1 MISVIIETL
10 REAALRIDTL
20 LKDTSTNYLESTNAS
35 GDSQLEVDV
44 RADKLLQEM
53 LLELPCVKGICS
65 EEQAEIVY
73 SQNTQAPYLV
83 AYDPLDGSSLFDSN
97 LSIGTIFG
105 IYNEK
110 LEADSLIASGYII
123 YQAPYLVAY
132 DPLDG
137 SSLFDSNLSI
147 GTIFG
152 IYNEKLEADS
162 LIASGYIIYGVRLEM
177 VIAQEQVLHS
187 RYNGKI
193 WKNLGALQLQAKGK
207 LNSPGGTQ
215 KNWEGKHKAMVESL
229 FAQGYRLRYSG
240 GMVPDLHQILIKGG
254 GLFSYPSTSDAP
266 QGKLRK
272 LFEVFPFAFIYEKAG
287 GIATNG
293 KERLLELKVEHLH
306 DTTPCFFGSTYE
318 MNLVKEVYE

>member
-20 LKDTSTNYLESTNAS
+20 LKDTSTSYLQSTNAS

-44 RADKLLQEM
+44 EADKLLQEM

-65 EEQAEIVY
+65 EEQTEIVY
-73 SQNTQAPYLV
+73 SKNTQAPYLI

-105 IYNEK
+105 IYNEELK
-110 LEADSLIASGYII
+110 
-123 YQAPYLVAY
+123 
-132 DPLDG
+132 
-137 SSLFDSNLSI
+137 
-147 GTIFG
+147 
-152 IYNEKLEADS
+152 ADS

-187 RYNGKI
+187 RYNGKV

-207 LNSPGGTQ
+207 LNAPGGTQ
-215 KNWEGKHKAMVESL
+215 KNWESKHKAMVESL

-254 GLFSYPSTSDAP
+254 GLFSYPATSDAP

-287 GIATNG
+287 GVATNG
-293 KERLLELKVEHLH
+293 KKRLLELGTENLH

>member
-20 LKDTSTNYLESTNAS
+20 LKDTSTSYLQSTNAS

-44 RADKLLQEM
+44 EADKLLQEM

-65 EEQAEIVY
+65 EEQESIVY
-73 SQNTQAPYLV
+73 SKNTQAPYLI

-105 IYNEK
+105 IYNEELK
-110 LEADSLIASGYII
+110 
-123 YQAPYLVAY
+123 
-132 DPLDG
+132 
-137 SSLFDSNLSI
+137 
-147 GTIFG
+147 
-152 IYNEKLEADS
+152 ADS

-187 RYNGKI
+187 RYNGKV
-193 WKNLGALQLQAKGK
+193 WKNLGALQLQSKGK
-207 LNSPGGTQ
+207 LNAPGGTQ
-215 KNWEGKHKAMVESL
+215 KNWESKHKAMVESL

-254 GLFSYPSTSDAP
+254 GLFSYPATSDAP

-287 GIATNG
+287 GVATNG
-293 KERLLELKVEHLH
+293 KKRLLELGTENLH